1 LGLQDT
7 KNEERILDI
16 LIQGVTMSKQL
27 VLGKFDC
34 STGMSSRLYQKDD
47 LVVRTATEADRTFID
62 KLQKENSYAVG
73 FIQSTIW
80 DKYVFGGERNFVV
93 FICEKNDDLVG
104 YVLLTPGRGAYT
116 YAKIQQIAVRED
128 ARRLDYG
135 SALLA
140 VVKDFCNTF
149 ERIGVTLR
157 CRIDLESN
165 HFWRNLGFN
174 LYGVWEKGKINHVG
188 FKASNDINLWKIDLH
203 DSIISLFT
211 TEELPSGLWIET
223 KALPNSAVTE
233 VA

>member
-1 LGLQDT
+1 M
-7 KNEERILDI
+7 DI
-16 LIQGVTMSKQL
+16 PIQGVEMSKQL
-27 VLGKFDC
+27 ILGKFDC
-34 STGMSSRLYQKDD
+34 STGMSSKLYQKDD

-165 HFWRNLGFN
+165 HFWRNLGFS

-223 KALPNSAVTE
+223 KKPSDSSQAG

>member
-1 LGLQDT
+1 LGIQKDATEKFSCSLLYERDT
-7 KNEERILDI
+7 MNNQLIL
-16 LIQGVTMSKQL
+16 GR
-27 VLGKFDC
+27 FDC
-34 STGMSSRLYQKDD
+34 STGKSSELYKKDD

-104 YVLLTPGRGAYT
+104 YVLLTPGRSPYS

-149 ERIGVTLR
+149 NRIGVTLR

-211 TEELPSGLWIET
+211 TDELPSGLWVESKN
-223 KALPNSAVTE
+223 KAVIE
-233 VA
+233 VAK

>member
-1 LGLQDT
+1 
-7 KNEERILDI
+7 
-16 LIQGVTMSKQL
+16 MSKQL

-34 STGMSSRLYQKDD
+34 STGISSKLYQKDD
-47 LVVRTATEADRTFID
+47 LVVRTATQADRTFID

-104 YVLLTPGRGAYT
+104 YVLLTPGRGSYT

-203 DSIISLFT
+203 DSIVSLFT

-223 KALPNSAVTE
+223 KVSSNSTVVE
-233 VA
+233 VPQ